1 MMTLLKFDV
10 KFHKELS
17 FQLENV
23 DPNKITRF
31 LVCRLTGFAE
41 LKKAFSA
48 GIPSADGFPEF
59 CGDFANLPLLNPTFV
74 CCVLSIF

>member
-10 KFHKELS
+10 TFPKDSQVFKYKILTKDSSLS
-17 FQLENV
+17 PYRV
-23 DPNKITRF
+23 
-31 LVCRLTGFAE
+31 E

-59 CGDFANLPLLNPTFV
+59 CGDFAN
-74 CCVLSIF
+74 CVN